1 MAPLYADSNLGSRC
15 PTERSQLR
23 WHLGTSVTDLLRH
36 DQQVRTVSHAYLVT
50 NPSLRSEEET
60 ANEFSAWYAVSEG
73 TYTFWLVY
81 LIIADGKSS
90 LPSSS
95 SRVYTHRHETH
106 DIYTQCS
113 SPLAWVWHSA
123 PAVVVELDSVSCAE
137 AAVAVL
143 SASSLPDSSTQW
155 TSPPSWVWHS

>member
-1 MAPLYADSNLGSRC
+1 MENPLFPSH
-15 PTERSQLR
+15 
-23 WHLGTSVTDLLRH
+23 HLG
-36 DQQVRTVSHAYLVT
+36 Y
-50 NPSLRSEEET
+50 
-60 ANEFSAWYAVSEG
+60 
-73 TYTFWLVY
+73 
-81 LIIADGKSS
+81 I
-90 LPSSS
+90 
-95 SRVYTHRHETH
+95 THRHETH

-155 TSPPSWVWHS
+155 TSPPSWVWHSWFLSQPDCKLIQLQVGQTYHFGRGCGARFGRLSGFSARGSCCRVGGRSALHGRRGHGSRRTC